1 MNNIDILKQNNQ
13 SIWIDYISKE
23 IIESGELKSLINKGI
38 TGLTSNPSIFEKAI
52 SNSESYDEDIKFDS
66 NIAYILEGIRTL
78 CFSPFSKIGQ
88 QKNQKISK
96 FQCLQFFF
104 GAFLEKVLSL

>member
-23 IIESGELKSLINKGI
+23 IIESGELESLINKGI

-52 SNSESYDEDIKFDS
+52 SNSESYDEDIKFLANKNPSISSYEVFEFLSITYIKNAANLLLETYDS
-66 NIAYILEGIRTL
+66 THKLD
-78 CFSPFSKIGQ
+78 
-88 QKNQKISK
+88 
-96 FQCLQFFF
+96 
-104 GAFLEKVLSL
+104 